1 VASIVGRFLGRIIQH
16 FPDPQMELDYLTEQR
31 SRQAKFTKMLCRIIG
46 WAILAF
52 VVSSFVFLQG
62 DALKT
67 VGFTQIYF
75 IPVLLG
81 YAWAVDRP
89 SYITSKWIDVFFF
102 ILIQPG
108 MYVTNIEMVASGVNG
123 WDLTSH
129 FCYSLLLAM
138 AAGCLVFSAAVSAYL
153 FLVIASVGYY
163 AGLLFYHMA
172 QGGAL
177 GAEITTGHIGYSL
190 NSYCTFVAV
199 LFYLNWTMDDKA
211 RRLFKLRLDLDIE
224 KAKSE
229 RLLDNVLPPVIAQ
242 RLREGEE
249 VADDFDGVSIIFA
262 DIVGFTRLSEKLGPR
277 KTVEMLSLFFNRA
290 DQAAERFGM
299 EKIKTIGDCYMAVSG
314 ALTKPEC
321 PQKAA
326 LEFGAFL
333 VREAHVIGR
342 ELGLDLKVSVGIN
355 TGEVVGGVIGT
366 ERLSYDYWGDSIN
379 VAARLQGLADA
390 DCITVSEDI
399 YLATRD
405 SYDFHPPR
413 TAHLKNLGE
422 RKVYDVDLKLELV
435 AA

>member
-1 VASIVGRFLGRIIQH
+1 MATILDRALGRIIQH

-46 WAILAF
+46 FAILAF
-52 VVSSFVFLQG
+52 VASSFIFLQG

-67 VGFTQIYF
+67 VGFAQIWF
-75 IPVLLG
+75 IPVMLG

-102 ILIQPG
+102 IMIQPG
-108 MYVTNIEMVASGVNG
+108 MFITNMEMVDSGVNG
-123 WDLTSH
+123 WDLTAH
-129 FCYSLLLAM
+129 WCYSLLLAM

-153 FLVIASVGYY
+153 FLVVTSVFYY
-163 AGLLFYHMA
+163 
-172 QGGAL
+172 L
-177 GAEITTGHIGYSL
+177 GIMYYGMSLGTYGVTTGHIGYSM
-190 NSYCTFVAV
+190 NSYVTFVAV

-211 RRLFKLRLDLDIE
+211 RRLFKLRLDLDRE

-229 RLLDNVLPPVIAQ
+229 ALLDNVLPHVIAE

-249 VADDFDGVSIIFA
+249 VADDFDGVAIIFA

-277 KTVEMLSLFFNRA
+277 KTVDMLSLFFNRA
-290 DQAAERFGM
+290 DEGATRFGM

-314 ALTKPEC
+314 ALTKPAC
-321 PQKAA
+321 PKKAA
-326 LEFGAFL
+326 LDFGAFL
-333 VREAHVIGR
+333 VREAHEVGR
-342 ELGLDLKVSVGIN
+342 ELGLDLRVSVGIN
-355 TGEVVGGVIGT
+355 SGEVVGGVIGT

-390 DCITVSEDI
+390 DMITVSQEI
-399 YLATRD
+399 YEATRGD
-405 SYDFHPPR
+405 YRFKPPR
-413 TAHLKNLGE
+413 TAHLKNLGD
-422 RKVYDVDLKLELV
+422 RQVYDVELDLEPAI